1 MKLPYLSHAYGS
13 SGCGCRKCLEIHN
26 RKSAI
31 GNSAFTL
38 IEILVVSVLLTV
50 IILGLLAMFQQ
61 TQKAFRVGLTQT
73 DVLESGRATT
83 YLLARELEHIRPA
96 NGNATNFF
104 AWIPNGLF
112 RHEQNLPGP
121 PKDTFNVELTRWN
134 YLEEMFFLT
143 RSNQYW
149 IGIGYRVGGPAIGS
163 GIGSL
168 YRYETNSHINAV
180 YVQGGPPSAEHMLQ
194 DFLDQPLA
202 NLSRIADGVVH
213 FKIQAYDLKGILLTN
228 EVLSVSPSVQIPDTI
243 IKMSS
248 GNYAPGQVG
257 YYQMANKTVPAFVD
271 FELAILEPR
280 AQERVRALSDVPSAA
295 AAYLEQQAGRVHV
308 FRQRV
313 TVRNVDPSVYP

>member
-1 MKLPYLSHAYGS
+1 MKLPCTFHP
-13 SGCGCRKCLEIHN
+13 LELWRDSRRPSLQIGN
-26 RKSAI
+26 RKSQI
-31 GNSAFTL
+31 RNSAFTL
-38 IEILVVSVLLTV
+38 IEILIVAVLMTV

-61 TQKAFRVGLTQT
+61 TQKAFRVGLAQT
-73 DVLESGRATT
+73 DVLESGRATVQ
-83 YLLARELEHIRPA
+83 LLARELEHIRPA

-121 PKDTFNVELTRWN
+121 PKDAGKVELTRWN

-168 YRYETNSHINAV
+168 YRYETNSHVAAIYHGA
-180 YVQGGPPSAEHMLQ
+180 GDPPTAEHMLQ
-194 DFLDQPLA
+194 DFLDQPLSS
-202 NLSRIADGVVH
+202 LSRIADGIVH
-213 FKIQAYDLKGILLTN
+213 FKIQAYDLNGILLTN
-228 EVLSVSPSVQIPDTI
+228 EVDQKIPDTI

-257 YYQMANKTVPAFVD
+257 YYQMTNKTVPACVD

-280 AQERVRALSDVPSAA
+280 AQERVRSLPEPAA
-295 AAYLEQQAGRVHV
+295 SAYLAQQAGRVHV

>member
-1 MKLPYLSHAYGS
+1 MKLPHTS
-13 SGCGCRKCLEIHN
+13 RMV
-26 RKSAI
+26 RSAAKA
-31 GNSAFTL
+31 GFTL
-38 IEILVVSVLLTV
+38 VEILVVAVLLTV

-83 YLLARELEHIRPA
+83 QLVARELEHVRAA
-96 NGNATNFF
+96 NGAAVNFF
-104 AWIPNGLF
+104 AWIPF
-112 RHEQNLPGP
+112 PRQEQDLPGP
-121 PKDTFNVELTRWN
+121 PTDSGGVVLKRWN
-134 YLEEMFFLT
+134 FLEEMFFLT

-168 YRYETNSHINAV
+168 YRYETNSHV
-180 YVQGGPPSAEHMLQ
+180 SADPYWMLG
-194 DFLDQPLA
+194 DFTNQPLG
-202 NLSRIADGVVH
+202 NLSRIADGIVH

-228 EVLSVSPSVQIPDTI
+228 EVAQNIPDTI
-243 IKMSS
+243 IRMSS
-248 GNYAPGQVG
+248 GTYAPGQVG
-257 YYQMANKTVPAFVD
+257 YYSMTNKTVPASVD

-280 AQERVRALSDVPSAA
+280 AQERVRSLPEPAA
-295 AAYLEQQAGRVHV
+295 SAYLAQQAGRVHV